1 LIFTINQ
8 VTLLNL
14 GFMIGAEIQHFVNLQ
29 QLNTAH
35 ILPFDLWLQKIR
47 FFQKY
52 RDNPKNKD

>member
-1 LIFTINQ
+1 
-8 VTLLNL
+8 
-14 GFMIGAEIQHFVNLQ
+14 MIGAEIQHFVNLQ